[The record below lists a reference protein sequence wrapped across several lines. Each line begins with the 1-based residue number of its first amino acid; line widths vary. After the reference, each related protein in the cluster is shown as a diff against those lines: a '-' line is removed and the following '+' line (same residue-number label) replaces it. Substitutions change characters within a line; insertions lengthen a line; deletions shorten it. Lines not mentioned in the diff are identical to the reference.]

1 MKRAVIVVLGV
12 CLIVGS
18 HLRAQSSYE
27 AIHTFS
33 GNQGRPTAGLVQG
46 PDGRL
51 YGTTEFGGFHGK
63 GSVYATD
70 ASGNAEVLYEFSGAN
85 GETPLARLLLA
96 SNGDFYG
103 TTSSGGEYGYGT
115 LFRMTPEGSLTT
127 LVNFNGNAQG
137 RFPQAELIEV
147 NELLY
152 GTTVNGGLAISGTV
166 FSLPLDGGEL
176 TSYPFDGENGA
187 VPRGPLVYRAADQS
201 LYGTT
206 EAGGEGAG
214 NIFRLTLD
222 GTLEEVVSFDPS
234 TTGANPVDGLVEA
247 NDGLYGMAVSGGANG
262 GGTLFRF
269 NPSDGS
275 FDAVHAFSGN
285 DGSTPAGGLQL
296 FADGMLYGTTTNGG
310 SEGFGTVFRFSPVEG
325 TFESLVSFSFFE
337 GGKLPASGVIETPAG
352 VFGTTPNGGPGGLG
366 TLFRLELPSESLGT
380 VASQSSILSFGSSD
394 GASPSGRLLQ
404 ASDGN
409 FYGTTLSGG
418 EFGLG
423 TVFRLSPDGF
433 VTTVA
438 SFDGVNGNSPSGGLL
453 EASNGDLYGTTE
465 TGGLGDGSV
474 FRLNPLSGQLTEVA
488 VFDSFA
494 GSGAIPLGGLVEA
507 NGSLWGT
514 TDFGPAVFSE
524 DGNSL
529 TFTDGSVFRI
539 PLEGGDIT
547 TVVTFTG
554 ENGLFP
560 TSGLALHSNGYLYG
574 VTEGG
579 GAFESGTLFRVSTLD
594 DMFEPIKSFN
604 GTDEGWTPAARP
616 FIASDGSIYGTTQM
630 GGSLEQGV
638 VYRVDPSA
646 DHAFAAVASFDGNN
660 GSTPTQE
667 GLVQGADG
675 KLYGTTVGGGSGFG
689 VVYQLDGGAIVP
701 VHLFDGIAGS
711 GPNST
716 LIKSFDDS
724 LYGTTQGPQGGTI
737 FRVTFEDDGVSTLAI
752 APATATYGGAT
763 TLSAVLSSP
772 AGPTAGVEVAFT
784 LNGIAVGSAITSDSG
799 VAELAGVSIAGLD
812 ADSYLGAIHA
822 SAAAVNVEAA
832 GDLTINRAVPT
843 ITIAGGTFVY
853 NTQPQPAIVTVKG
866 INGEDLGPAVV
877 LYNGAAGAPVDPAT
891 YVVSASYPGS
901 TNYEDVYATGSVIIL
916 PADPG
921 VAGLIAAYG
930 FNEGSGSVAGD
941 ASGRKHS
948 GSISGA
954 KHVDEGRFG
963 RALMFD
969 GRSDWVTVAH
979 AADLDLRNALTIE
992 AWVNPTKL
1000 SGWNTVV
1007 LKETRDSLAY
1017 SLYANDDAPRPAGYV
1032 NIGGSHKSVAGA
1044 GSLPLNTWSHVA
1056 VTYSGSMMR
1065 LYINGNEVS
1074 RRSQTGRLV
1083 SSTGPLR
1090 IGGNSVWGEYFSGMI
1105 DEVRVYGSALSP
1117 ADIQRDMNTPIA
1129 HEFEKPTVSIVS
1141 PLDGDVLSGRP
1152 MITVAASDNV
1162 GISSVQIRVDGDA
1175 VQPTLGEAPYMMRL
1189 DAANGVHTIRAV
1201 ARDFAGNQSVSEP
1214 ITVRISNR
1222 RVADYRFNEAG
1233 GSTIV
1238 DHSGFGNNGV
1248 ISSSSV
1254 TRVSDAQRG
1263 TVVQFSG
1270 SGRIS
1275 VPDADSLDLR
1285 AAMTL
1290 EAWVK
1295 PTSSFNWR
1303 TVLLKEGNDTLA
1315 YGLYSSDDG
1324 SKPAG
1329 YVRVNGVDRAVRG
1342 PKPLSNGEW
1351 THLAMTYDGETM
1363 RLFVNGEEK
1372 ESRPQTGNA
1381 LVTSGRLSIG
1391 GNTVW
1396 GEYFRG
1402 QMDDVRIYD
1411 VAVGEAQIK
1420 ADMNGVMPE

>member
-27 AIHTFS
+27 AVHTFS
-33 GNQGRPTAGLVQG
+33 GNKGRPTAGLAQG
-46 PDGRL
+46 ADGRL
-51 YGTTEFGGFHGK
+51 YGTTESGGFHGK

-70 ASGNAEVLYEFSGAN
+70 ASGNAEVLYEFSGTD
-85 GETPLARLLLA
+85 GEMPLGRLLLA

-103 TTSSGGEYGYGT
+103 TTSTGGLDGYGT
-115 LFRMTPEGSLTT
+115 LFRMTAEGSLTT
-127 LVNFNGNAQG
+127 LIHFNGESQG
-137 RFPQAELIEV
+137 RFPQAALIEV
-147 NELLY
+147 DGILY
-152 GTTVNGGLAISGTV
+152 GTTINGGAEISGTV
-166 FSLPLDGGEL
+166 FALPLEGGVL
-176 TSYPFDGENGA
+176 TSYPFNGQNGA
-187 VPRGPLVYRAADQS
+187 VPRGPLMYRQADQS

-206 EAGGEGAG
+206 EAGGDGFG
-214 NIFRLTLD
+214 NIFRLTPE
-222 GTLEEVVSFDPS
+222 GILEHVASFDAS

-247 NDGLYGMAVSGGANG
+247 SDGLYGMAPSGGANG
-262 GGTLFRF
+262 MGTLFRF
-269 NPSDGS
+269 DPADGS
-275 FDAVHAFSGN
+275 LAAVHAFSYA
-285 DGSTPAGGLQL
+285 DGAKPAGGLQQ
-296 FADGMLYGTTTNGG
+296 FADGMLYGTTVEGG
-310 SEGFGTVFRFSPVEG
+310 GDGFGTVFRFSPAEK
-325 TFESLVSFSFFE
+325 TFESLLSFFFFE
-337 GGKLPASGVIETPAG
+337 GGKLPASGVIETSAG

-366 TLFRLELPSESLGT
+366 TLFQLELPSESLGT
-380 VASQSSILSFGSSD
+380 AASQKSILSFGSSD
-394 GASPSGRLLQ
+394 GSSPSGRLLQ

-409 FYGTTLSGG
+409 FYGTTLTGG

-423 TVFRLSPDGF
+423 TVFRLSPDGLM
-433 VTTVA
+433 TTIA
-438 SFDGVNGNSPSGGLL
+438 SFDGINGDTPSGGLVQ
-453 EASNGDLYGTTE
+453 ASNGDLYGTTE
-465 TGGLGDGSV
+465 VGGWGDGSI
-474 FRLNPLSGQLTEVA
+474 FRINLSTGQLTEVA
-488 VFDSFA
+488 KFDSFD
-494 GSGAIPLGGLVEA
+494 GSGAIPLGGLTEA

-514 TDFGPAVFSE
+514 TDFGPTTFNE
-524 DGNSL
+524 DGM

-539 PLEGGDIT
+539 PLEGGNIT
-547 TVVTFTG
+547 TVATFTG
-554 ENGLFP
+554 ENGEFP
-560 TSGLALHSNGYLYG
+560 SSGLALDGNGYLYG

-579 GAFESGTLFRVSTLD
+579 GAFESGTLFRVSSLD
-594 DMFEPIKSFN
+594 DAFEPIKSFN
-604 GTDEGWTPAARP
+604 GTDEGWTPMARP
-616 FIASDGSIYGTTQM
+616 LIASDGSIYGTTQM
-630 GGSLEQGV
+630 GGSAGQGV

-646 DHAFAAVASFDGNN
+646 NHAFAVVASFDGAN
-660 GSTPTQE
+660 GSVPTQE
-667 GLVQGADG
+667 GLVQTANG
-675 KLYGTTVGGGSGFG
+675 KLYGTTNFGGSGFG
-689 VVYQLDGGAIVP
+689 VVYQLDGDAIVP
-701 VHLFDGIAGS
+701 LHLFDGETGS

-716 LIKSFDDS
+716 LIKSFDGA
-724 LYGTTQGPQGGTI
+724 LYGTTQAPQGGTI
-737 FRVTFEDDGVSTLAI
+737 FRITFEEEGASTLEV
-752 APATATYGGAT
+752 APASATYGGAT
-763 TLSAVLSSP
+763 TLSAVLSSA

-784 LNGIAVGSAITSDSG
+784 LNGMAVGSATTSDAG

-812 ADSYLGAIHA
+812 AGSYPGAIHA
-822 SAAAVNVEAA
+822 SAAAVNVVAS

-843 ITIAGGTFVY
+843 ITVVGGTFVY
-853 NTQPQPAIVTVKG
+853 NTQPRPATVSVKG
-866 INGEDLGPAVV
+866 INGEELGPAVI
-877 LYNGAAGAPVDPAT
+877 LYNGSASAPVDPAT

-901 TNYEDVYATGSVIIL
+901 TNYEEATATGSVIIL

-930 FNEGSGSVAGD
+930 FNEGGGSVAGD
-941 ASGRKHS
+941 ASGRKHP
-948 GSISGA
+948 GAIAGA

-969 GRSDWVTVAH
+969 GKGDWVTVAH

-1000 SGWNTVV
+1000 SGWNTIA

-1017 SLYANDDAPRPAGYV
+1017 ALYANDDAPRPAGYV
-1032 NIGGSHKSVAGA
+1032 NISGSHKSVAGA

-1065 LYINGNEVS
+1065 LYVNGNEVS
-1074 RRSQTGRLV
+1074 RRSLSGRMV

-1105 DEVRVYGSALSP
+1105 DEVRVYGSALTP
-1117 ADIQRDMNTPIA
+1117 ADIQRDMNMPIA

-1152 MITVAASDNV
+1152 TITVAASDNV

-1175 VQPTLGEAPYMMRL
+1175 MQPSLGEAPYTMRL
-1189 DAANGVHTIRAV
+1189 DAANGLHTIRAV
-1201 ARDFAGNQSVSEP
+1201 ARDYAGNQSVSEP
-1214 ITVRISNR
+1214 ITIRISNR
-1222 RVADYRFNEAG
+1222 RVADYRFNETSG
-1233 GSTIV
+1233 TTVV
-1238 DHSGFGNNGV
+1238 DHSGLGNNGV
-1248 ISSSSV
+1248 TTGSGIA
-1254 TRVSDAQRG
+1254 RVMDAQRG
-1263 TVVQFSG
+1263 SVVQFSA

-1295 PTSSFNWR
+1295 PTSISGWR
-1303 TVLLKEGNDTLA
+1303 TVMLKEGSGTLA

-1342 PKPLSNGEW
+1342 PKALTSGEW

-1372 ESRPQTGNA
+1372 ESRSQTGNA
-1381 LVTSGRLSIG
+1381 LVTGGRLSIG
-1391 GNTVW
+1391 GNSVW

-1420 ADMNGVMPE
+1420 ADMNGVAPE